1 MSLIIASA
9 SLTSLLSTG
18 SVVIEKSQ

>member
-1 MSLIIASA
+1 MSLMIASA
-9 SLTSLLSTG
+9 SLASLPSTG

>member
-1 MSLIIASA
+1 MSLTIASA
-9 SLTSLLSTG
+9 SLASLPSTG